1 MSLYILSFVV
11 FSVLFCAMSIGV
23 IMGRSPIKGSCGGM
37 SALGLDTD
45 CEICGG
51 NPARC
56 DSQVKVSPQESARP
70 LSYDAMVEQPV
81 AADGDTLPGN
91 R

>member
-1 MSLYILSFVV
+1 MSLYILSFIV
-11 FSVLFCAMSIGV
+11 FFALFCAMSIGV

-37 SALGLDTD
+37 SALGLDTE

-56 DSQVKVSPQESARP
+56 ENQVTTAPREAVRE
-70 LSYDAMVEQPV
+70 LSYDAALERPA
-81 AADGDTLPGN
+81 AADGDTSPGN